1 MIVPML
7 KYSLVIYH
15 KQYDALI
22 HRLGELGIFHVQ
34 ATEARAD
41 DTLKQITT
49 QIARIESAQESL
61 QKHMSPIKTKALEQ
75 HMQSD
80 EEVLSEIESFASQW
94 EELKFKEASL
104 AAEMVQ
110 NLPWRNIN
118 KEYLEILQKHNLNAF
133 CFTCHKMHFKEEW
146 KKQYMLE
153 VVGRHRDKVFF
164 MILAPNHER
173 VQLEAEEITLPEHK
187 WDDLLSAQNVTRND
201 LDKTHKQ
208 LSFMARY
215 YSGRL
220 QEKLTTLEESL
231 AIEKVLLSSLE
242 TSEGKILIL
251 EGFIPE
257 SKEQQ
262 LLHLLDEHTVT
273 YLKKKP
279 LSDDAPPILL
289 KNNRFSRLFEPIGK
303 LLSLPSYKD
312 MDLTPFF
319 APFFLLFFGFCLGD
333 AVYGLLI
340 ILVATLFKHK
350 KKYQAHKPL
359 LTLVQF
365 FGLAAMIVGT
375 VTGTFLGV
383 NHDGIDL
390 GPYHS
395 LFLDQNQLFYVAIA
409 LGIFQILFAQA
420 LQAYHRM
427 TTQGF
432 LYGLVPIGW
441 MLVILSVIDLS
452 VVQYIPF
459 VSGNTVYA
467 GLALII
473 LFADPKVGVLKGLGK
488 GIWSLYG
495 ITGLFGDVLSYIR
508 LFALGVSSSILG
520 LVINSMAYDAL
531 GLSYVGWFFFIVILV
546 IGHGL
551 NLGVA
556 ALGAFVH
563 PLRLTF
569 VEFYKNAG
577 FEGGGKEYKPFFI
590 NHKINLKS

>member
-1 MIVPML
+1 ML

-34 ATEARAD
+34 ATEVRAD
-41 DTLKQITT
+41 DALKQITT
-49 QIARIESAQESL
+49 QIARIERAKESMQE
-61 QKHMSPIKTKALEQ
+61 HTSPIETKDLER
-75 HMQSD
+75 HMQSN
-80 EEVLSEIESFASQW
+80 EEVLSEIESLISQW
-94 EELKFKEASL
+94 EELKLKKAGL
-104 AAEMVQ
+104 AAEIAQ
-110 NLPWRNIN
+110 ILPWRNIN
-118 KEYLEILQKHNLNAF
+118 KEYFEILQKHNLNVF
-133 CFTCHKMHFKEEW
+133 CFACHKMQFNDAWKE
-146 KKQYMLE
+146 QYMLE
-153 VVGRHRDKVFF
+153 VVGRHRDRIFF
-164 MILAPNHER
+164 VVLAPSHEH
-173 VQLEAEEITLPEHK
+173 VQIEAEEIVLPEHE
-187 WDDLLSAQNVTRND
+187 WDDLLSMQNAICND
-201 LDKTHKQ
+201 MDKVQKQ
-208 LSFMARY
+208 LSFMAHH

-220 QEKLTTLEESL
+220 QEKLTALEEML
-231 AIEKVLLSSLE
+231 AARKILLSSLE
-242 TSEGKILIL
+242 TSGGKILIL

-257 SKEQQ
+257 PKEQQ
-262 LLHLLDEHTVT
+262 LLHLLNDHAVP
-273 YLKKKP
+273 YIQKKP
-279 LSDDAPPILL
+279 LSDDAPPIQL

-303 LLSLPSYKD
+303 LFSLPSYKD

-340 ILVATLFKHK
+340 MLAATFFKRK
-350 KKYQAHKPL
+350 KKYQVHKPL
-359 LTLVQF
+359 LSLVQL

-383 NHDGIDL
+383 NHDGLNL
-390 GPYHS
+390 GSYHS
-395 LFLDQNQLFYVAIA
+395 LFLDQHQLFYVAIA
-409 LGIFQILFAQA
+409 LGISQILFAQA
-420 LQAYHRM
+420 LQAYHRI

-452 VVQYIPF
+452 VAQYMPF
-459 VSGNTVYA
+459 VSDKTVYI
-467 GLALII
+467 GLVLIV
-473 LFADPKVGVLKGLGK
+473 LFADPKARALKGLGK

-546 IGHGL
+546 IGHSL

-577 FEGGGKEYKPFFI
+577 FEGGGKEYKPFSI
-590 NHKINLKS
+590 NHKISLKS

>member
-34 ATEARAD
+34 AIDARDD

-49 QIARIESAQESL
+49 QIARIERAKDNL
-61 QKHMSPIKTKALEQ
+61 QKYMSPIKTKALEQ
-75 HMQSD
+75 HMQSN
-80 EEVLSEIESFASQW
+80 EGVLLEIESLTSQW

-104 AAEMVQ
+104 AAEIAQ
-110 NLPWRNIN
+110 NRPWRNIN
-118 KEYLEILQKHNLNAF
+118 KEYLEILQKHNLNVF
-133 CFTCHKMHFKEEW
+133 CFTCHKMHFKDEW
-146 KKQYMLE
+146 IKQYMLE

-187 WDDLLSAQNVTRND
+187 WDDLLSAQNAIRNN

-215 YSGRL
+215 CSGQL

-231 AIEKVLLSSLE
+231 AIEKVLLSSLK
-242 TSEGKILIL
+242 TSEGKILVL

-262 LLHLLDEHTVT
+262 LIHLLDKHTVAH
-273 YLKKKP
+273 LKKKP
-279 LSDDAPPILL
+279 LSDDAPPIQLM
-289 KNNRFSRLFEPIGK
+289 NNRFSRLFEPLGK
-303 LLSLPSYKD
+303 LFSLPSYKD

-340 ILVATLFKHK
+340 MLVATLFKGK
-350 KKYQAHKPL
+350 KKYQAHKSL

-395 LFLDQNQLFYVAIA
+395 LFLDQHQLFYVAIA

-427 TTQGF
+427 TSQGF

-473 LFADPKVGVLKGLGK
+473 LFADPKAGILKGLGK

-495 ITGLFGDVLSYIR
+495 ITGLFGDALSYIR

>member
-22 HRLGELGIFHVQ
+22 HQLGALGIFHVQ

-49 QIARIESAQESL
+49 QIARIESAKDSL
-61 QKHMSPIKTKALEQ
+61 QKHTSPIKTKSLDR

-80 EEVLSEIESFASQW
+80 EELLSEIESLTSQL
-94 EELKFKEASL
+94 EELKLKEANL
-104 AAEMVQ
+104 AEKIAQ

-118 KEYLEILQKHNLNAF
+118 KEYLEILQKHNLRIF
-133 CFTCHKMHFKEEW
+133 CFTCHKMHFKDAW
-146 KKQYMLE
+146 KKQHMLE
-153 VVGRHRDKVFF
+153 VVGRHHDKVFF
-164 MILAPNHER
+164 MILAPNRER
-173 VQLEAEEITLPEHK
+173 VQVEAEEVTLPEHE
-187 WDDLLSAQNVTRND
+187 WDDLLSAQKAISND
-201 LDKTHKQ
+201 MDKVQKQ
-208 LSFMARY
+208 LSFMARH
-215 YSGRL
+215 YSGQL
-220 QEKLTTLEESL
+220 QETLTALEESL
-231 AIEKVLLSSLE
+231 AIRKVLLGSLE
-242 TSEGKILIL
+242 TNEGKVLIL

-262 LLHLLDEHTVT
+262 LLCLLDEHAVP
-273 YLKKKP
+273 YLQKKP
-279 LSDDAPPILL
+279 LSDDAPPIQL

-303 LLSLPSYKD
+303 LFSLPSYKD
-312 MDLTPFF
+312 MDPTPFF

-333 AVYGLLI
+333 AIYGLLI
-340 ILVATLFKHK
+340 VLVATLFKRN
-350 KKYQAHKPL
+350 KKYQTHKPL
-359 LTLVQF
+359 LSLVQL

-383 NHDGIDL
+383 NHDGLDL

-395 LFLDQNQLFYVAIA
+395 LFLDQQQLFAVAII
-409 LGIFQILFAQA
+409 LGISQILFAQA
-420 LQAYHRM
+420 LQAYHRI

-441 MLVILSVIDLS
+441 MLMILSVIDLS
-452 VVQYIPF
+452 VTQYIPF
-459 VSGNTVYA
+459 VSSKAVYV
-467 GLALII
+467 GVALIV
-473 LFADPKVGVLKGLGK
+473 LFADPKASAIKGLGK

-508 LFALGVSSSILG
+508 LFALGISSSILG

-531 GLSYVGWFFFIVILV
+531 GLPYIGWFFFIVILV
-546 IGHGL
+546 IGHSL

-590 NHKINLKS
+590 NHK